1 VRGDEVKNQKGVSLS
16 GLLVW
21 GFIIAMVALV
31 VIKVAPATIE
41 YYKIQKAIKSVAAAA
56 TASSTVPE
64 LRKAYAKYAEVD
76 QISDVRPEDLDIAK
90 EGNQVV
96 ISFAYE
102 KKIGL
107 FGPVSLL
114 IDYQASSSGRGKGE

>member
-1 VRGDEVKNQKGVSLS
+1 MKNQKGISLS

-21 GFIIAMVALV
+21 GFILAMVALV

-64 LRKAYAKYAEVD
+64 LRKAYSKYVEIEH
-76 QISDVRPEDLDIAK
+76 ISDVRPEDLDIAK

-107 FGPVSLL
+107 VGPVSLL

>member
-1 VRGDEVKNQKGVSLS
+1 MKNQKGVSLS

-21 GFIIAMVALV
+21 GFILAMVALV

-41 YYKIQKAIKSVAAAA
+41 YFKIQKAIKSVAGAA

-64 LRKAYAKYAEVD
+64 LRKAYSKYAEVEH
-76 QISDVRPEDLDIAK
+76 ISDVRPEDLDIAK

-107 FGPVSLL
+107 VGPVSLL

>member
-1 VRGDEVKNQKGVSLS
+1 MKNQKGVSLS

>member
-1 VRGDEVKNQKGVSLS
+1 VRGDEVKNQKGISLS

-21 GFIIAMVALV
+21 GFILAMVALV

-64 LRKAYAKYAEVD
+64 LRKAYSKYVEIEH
-76 QISDVRPEDLDIAK
+76 ISDVRPEDLDIAK

-107 FGPVSLL
+107 VGPVSLL

>member
-1 VRGDEVKNQKGVSLS
+1 MKNQKGVSLS

-21 GFIIAMVALV
+21 GFILAMVALV

-64 LRKAYAKYAEVD
+64 LRKAYSKYVEIEH
-76 QISDVRPEDLDIAK
+76 ISDVRPEDLDIAK

-107 FGPVSLL
+107 VGPVSLL